1 MRKQGIRRR
10 KTLTAMREY
19 VSVVRG
25 LLRLETV
32 TLEGEVVRVADL
44 RLALGYDQPQGPI
57 RGPIYIGATGP
68 RMMGLA
74 GEVGD
79 GIVHNF
85 FTSVDYLTRSLERA
99 ETGAHG
105 AGRTLRRRI
114 CLKW

>member
-57 RGPIYIGATGP
+57 HGPIYIGATGP